1 MKYIYDLLPI
11 LYNRSIIYFKVL
23 NHFKNKFFN
32 KPLYSKSKGI
42 IPGKNYKKTE
52 SNLTYIVI
60 QSEREDILFA
70 LNEYKIKGGETIVPD
85 GKEDVYNLVNEYLYK
100 DITFSESLFSSIS
113 DYEKELNDHTFTGMV
128 KIGFEESK
136 DQIFSNTLSY
146 GLTNLIQSLIA
157 TFSFLIIIDHYDGKP
172 VDVSNMDKGNEKF
185 KEVFTQLYGKYLLFD
200 EIIPPKKIEC
210 LGQMSTLISGLPQI
224 ERIPVY
230 VELKAQLK
238 LYAPEKPDDQTK
250 QNKFYKLLAHIY
262 VFYNDINCEYIK
274 VVQNIPKKK
283 IVAVVTTVAEGAEV
297 EDVVT
302 TVEGAVEDT
311 TVEGAVDDTTV
322 EEGTV
327 LTPVVEKED
336 DEDCSCFIG
345 DDTDDAATVDEA
357 ATAATADATAAN
369 NAQLV
374 RDSMTPK
381 MTSATPEQE
390 TQEQETPEQEAAR
403 NNTFNKVIDLLMNNN
418 MDNNSSGIMEPIT
431 NVYDYI
437 TKETKMGKS
446 KKC

>member
-1 MKYIYDLLPI
+1 
-11 LYNRSIIYFKVL
+11 
-23 NHFKNKFFN
+23 
-32 KPLYSKSKGI
+32 
-42 IPGKNYKKTE
+42 
-52 SNLTYIVI
+52 
-60 QSEREDILFA
+60 
-70 LNEYKIKGGETIVPD
+70 
-85 GKEDVYNLVNEYLYK
+85 
-100 DITFSESLFSSIS
+100 
-113 DYEKELNDHTFTGMV
+113 
-128 KIGFEESK
+128 
-136 DQIFSNTLSY
+136 
-146 GLTNLIQSLIA
+146 
-157 TFSFLIIIDHYDGKP
+157 
-172 VDVSNMDKGNEKF
+172 
-185 KEVFTQLYGKYLLFD
+185 
-200 EIIPPKKIEC
+200 
-210 LGQMSTLISGLPQI
+210 MSTLISGLPQI

-437 TKETKMGKS
+437 TKEKYIKNYIKE
-446 KKC
+446 KKEKEKGEKGEEEEEEEEEKKEKKEKEEKDRRQIHLLPRRFKVKETLEKTVRFKKDHSLGIQFLYRNSYIFIYLYLKYILQDNAVQDEPFADYIKGGSNEQSIEEQMIRLIS